1 MVLQAIYYRKQRETI
16 VYIFFHVNLDGKL
29 PTNVFKSCINSYGHF
44 YKLIYTIT
52 SMMGT
57 FTLHEFLTTLLET
70 M

>member
-16 VYIFFHVNLDGKL
+16 VYIFFHANLDGKL
-29 PTNVFKSCINSYGHF
+29 PTNVFKSFISSLGDF
-44 YKLIYTIT
+44 FKIIYTIT
-52 SMMGT
+52 SMMVT